1 MPVCKTCEIEKA
13 ETEFHKNANC
23 KGGIRSVCKQCV
35 AAERKAYREANRDKV
50 REQKRQEK
58 LRNKDRYAA
67 KDREYYQRTIEK
79 AKLDRKSWYERNKEL
94 VKERAAAW
102 AKANPERVKAVK
114 RKNKATRKDT
124 IRAEYERNKPNYF
137 ARAAS
142 RRVNVKQAT
151 PLWADKEQIAEI
163 YLIASKLNGFFT
175 KPVVHVDHIVPLNS
189 KLVCGLHTPA
199 NLEIIS
205 AKANLSKGNATWPN
219 MP

>member
-1 MPVCKTCEIEKA
+1 M
-13 ETEFHKNANC
+13 
-23 KGGIRSVCKQCV
+23 
-35 AAERKAYREANRDKV
+35 
-50 REQKRQEK
+50 
-58 LRNKDRYAA
+58 
-67 KDREYYQRTIEK
+67 
-79 AKLDRKSWYERNKEL
+79 

-124 IRAEYERNKPNYF
+124 IRAEYERNKPDYF

-163 YLIASKLNGFFT
+163 YLIAGKLNGFFT